1 MGNVEGLMTKTY
13 VFQTDQG
20 QPFIY
25 DAELAYSNLLFCSRE
40 GVEYDVI
47 VSNSMFEVIGSRQV
61 QHSIS
66 YGYLKFATDFNPG
79 ETVQII
85 IGDI

>member
-1 MGNVEGLMTKTY
+1 MTRTYIYNTDEGE
-13 VFQTDQG
+13 Q
-20 QPFIY
+20 FIY
-25 DAELAYSNLLFCSRE
+25 DAELAYSNLLFCARD

-47 VSNSMFEVIGSRQV
+47 VSNSLFEVLETRQV

-66 YGYLKFATDFNPG
+66 YGYLKFDIPFNPG
-79 ETVQII
+79 EKVQVI

>member
-1 MGNVEGLMTKTY
+1 MGNVEGLMTRTFLY
-13 VFQTDQG
+13 DTLEGEQ
-20 QPFIY
+20 FIY
-25 DAELAYSNLLFCSRE
+25 DSELAYTQLLFCARE

-47 VSNSMFEVIGSRQV
+47 VYDRPSISLGTRQV

-66 YGYLKFATDFNPG
+66 YGFLKFDIPFNPG
-79 ETVQII
+79 EKVQII